1 MNNKE
6 IIVNYFKNNEKA
18 PGELYFGPEYEHII
32 VDRNTYKSVS
42 YYGERGVNYVFKR
55 LVELGWKPYMEGE
68 HILGADYEDLHV
80 TTEPGGQ
87 FEFSSDKKETL
98 EEVEEDYKRFF
109 KMLLPI
115 LDELE
120 YDILAIG
127 YHPVTKIEDIKLL
140 PKKRYDTMF
149 NHFKT
154 HGTMG
159 HNMMKGTGALQLSI
173 DYTSEEDYTKK
184 FVVGNAISNVLYSMF
199 ENVLF
204 FQGEPVGHN
213 QRARIWEHTDPDR
226 SGLARN
232 AFIDDTFEG
241 YADYIVNTKA
251 IFAYQD
257 GEMVATGEEIIDN
270 LMDESTT
277 KDELEH
283 LLTMVFPDVRTKKFL
298 EFRMMDAV
306 PYPYNFSAFALIKG
320 IFYDEDNLNYLYET
334 LRETTRKEVMDSRHE
349 MYELG
354 EEAKYLGS
362 TMKEWKL
369 KLLELAK
376 NALGEEVKYLEPL
389 EELVNSYGSFY
400 NRSKAIYEE
409 TNDVKAA
416 VSGNRITKEVLCIQ
430 TE

>member
-1 MNNKE
+1 MSNRE
-6 IIVNYFKNNEKA
+6 MLVNYFKSNEKT
-18 PGELYFGPEYEHII
+18 PENLYFGPEYEHII
-32 VDRNTYKSVS
+32 VNRKTYKSVS
-42 YYGERGVNYVFKR
+42 YYGDKGVNYVFKR
-55 LVELGWKPYMEGE
+55 LVDLGWEPYMEGE
-68 HILGADYEDLHV
+68 NILGASFEDLTV

-87 FEFSSDKKETL
+87 FEFSSDKKSTL
-98 EEVEEDYKRFF
+98 AEVEEAYKRFF
-109 KMLLPI
+109 KILLPI

-127 YHPVTKIEDIKLL
+127 YHPVTKIEEIKLL

-159 HNMMKGTGALQLSI
+159 HNMMKGTGALQISI
-173 DYTSEEDYTKK
+173 DFTSEEDYKKK

-199 ENVLF
+199 ENVYF

-213 QRARIWEHTDPDR
+213 QRAKIWEHTDADR

-232 AFIDDTFEG
+232 AFINDTYEG
-241 YADYIVNTKA
+241 YADYILSTKA
-251 IFAYQD
+251 IFAYQN

-270 LMDESTT
+270 LMDENTT

-306 PYPYNFSAFALIKG
+306 PYPYNFAAFALIKG
-320 IFYDEDNLNYLYET
+320 LFYNQKNLDYLYEA
-334 LRETTRKEVMDSRHE
+334 LRDTTREEVMTARHE
-349 MYELG
+349 MYEVG

-362 TMKEWKL
+362 TMKEWKM
-369 KLLELAK
+369 KLIELAK
-376 NALGEEVKYLEPL
+376 AELGEDAKYLEPL
-389 EELVNSYGSFY
+389 EELVNTYGSFY
-400 NRSKAIYEE
+400 NRTKKIYEE
-409 TNDVKAA
+409 THDVKKA
-416 VSGNRITKEVLCIQ
+416 VEGNRIREEDLCTQIK
-430 TE
+430 